1 MQKEAAKILIV
12 EDEPAMAF
20 ILKKLITDMGYSV
33 CASVVSG
40 EESIIEA
47 EKHMPDLVLMD
58 INLEGE
64 MDGIEA
70 AEIILTKFGIPV
82 IYATADG
89 EEETVNSAKSTYPL
103 GYILKPYNEKTLK
116 STLVIAL
123 SIREVEKRKNQ
134 ELQAAYD
141 TISYQTKELIDSFKS
156 AKEIQSAI
164 LPTESGFKT
173 HFPNSF
179 ILNMPKDNLGGDFF
193 WYRVLANGNLLF
205 GVIDCTGHGV
215 PGALMSVL
223 VNYQLDHTLKT
234 LSYSDKIGDIFSQ
247 IDKVLSDYESE
258 NETPTTELINEISDL
273 NSGFDAAL
281 CLYDFK
287 TKKIRFCGAKRPL
300 YLFRKGVL
308 QEFRG
313 SRSSVG
319 LFSIAGKKFEETE
332 IQLEENDQL
341 FLFSDGY
348 TDQIG
353 GPRNKRFM
361 SKRLKET
368 IKELLSSSSSDQH
381 KKLIETI
388 IDWKGNNEEQ
398 LDDILVLGIKL

>member
-1 MQKEAAKILIV
+1 M
-12 EDEPAMAF
+12 
-20 ILKKLITDMGYSV
+20 
-33 CASVVSG
+33 
-40 EESIIEA
+40 
-47 EKHMPDLVLMD
+47 
-58 INLEGE
+58 
-64 MDGIEA
+64 
-70 AEIILTKFGIPV
+70 
-82 IYATADG
+82 
-89 EEETVNSAKSTYPL
+89 
-103 GYILKPYNEKTLK
+103 
-116 STLVIAL
+116 
-123 SIREVEKRKNQ
+123 
-134 ELQAAYD
+134 
-141 TISYQTKELIDSFKS
+141 
-156 AKEIQSAI
+156 
-164 LPTESGFKT
+164 
-173 HFPNSF
+173 
-179 ILNMPKDNLGGDFF
+179 
-193 WYRVLANGNLLF
+193 
-205 GVIDCTGHGV
+205 
-215 PGALMSVL
+215 PGALMPVL
-223 VNYQLDHTLKT
+223 MNYQLNHTLKT

-247 IDKVLSDYESE
+247 IDNVIPDYESE
-258 NETPTTELINEISDL
+258 NEIPTTELINEISDL

-308 QEFRG
+308 QEFQV

-319 LFSIAGKKFEETE
+319 LFSIAGKKFEETQ

-353 GPRNKRFM
+353 GPRKKRFM

>member
-12 EDEPAMAF
+12 EDEPTMAF
-20 ILKKLITDMGYSV
+20 ILKKLITDMGYEV

-40 EESIIEA
+40 EESIIEV
-47 EKHMPDLVLMD
+47 EKHKPDLVLMD

-82 IYATADG
+82 IYATAND
-89 EEETVNSAKSTYPL
+89 EEETINSAKSTFPL
-103 GYILKPYNEKTLK
+103 GYVLKPYNKETLK

-156 AKEIQSAI
+156 AKEIQRAI
-164 LPTESGFKT
+164 LPAESGFKSY
-173 HFPNSF
+173 FPNSF

-193 WYRVLANGNLLF
+193 WYRVLTDGKILF

-223 VNYQLDHTLKT
+223 VNYQLNYALKS
-234 LSYSDKIGDIFSQ
+234 LNSYDEIGAIFRQ
-247 IDKVLSDYESE
+247 IDKVLSGYESE
-258 NETPTTELINEISDL
+258 NELSISSSNNEISEL
-273 NSGFDAAL
+273 NSGFDAGL

-300 YLFRKGVL
+300 YLFRNGIL
-308 QEFRG
+308 QEFKG
-313 SRSSVG
+313 NRSSVG
-319 LFSIAGKKFEETE
+319 LFCLPDKKFEEIE

-353 GPRNKRFM
+353 GPRKKRFM
-361 SKRLKET
+361 SKLLKKTLQDILLESPNSQC
-368 IKELLSSSSSDQH
+368 ELLT
-381 KKLIETI
+381 ETLLN
-388 IDWKGNNEEQ
+388 WKGENEEQ
-398 LDDILVLGIKL
+398 LDDILVLGMKF